1 MSLDSADLERL
12 RTVVRELHAANTQG
26 SSLATVVRLARE
38 LNVRSGVT
46 VDFDATRELGQ
57 PLVVV
62 RVPSGPPSACSQ
74 TLRALTPRERE
85 IAMLIGAG
93 LTNKEMARRLG
104 ITVGTVKH
112 YVHQILDKTGLRGRV
127 AIATA
132 AQATVWD
139 GASPPIFR

>member
-1 MSLDSADLERL
+1 LSLDSADLERL
-12 RTVVRELHAANTQG
+12 RAVVRELDVANTRG

-38 LNVRSGVT
+38 LNVRSGLT
-46 VDFDATRELGQ
+46 VDFDATEELGH

-62 RVPSGPPSACSQ
+62 RVPNGPPTPTTE
-74 TLRALTPRERE
+74 TLRTLTPRERE
-85 IAMLIGAG
+85 IAGLIGAG
-93 LTNKEMARRLG
+93 LTNKEIATRLG

-139 GASPPIFR
+139 ASSPPIFR